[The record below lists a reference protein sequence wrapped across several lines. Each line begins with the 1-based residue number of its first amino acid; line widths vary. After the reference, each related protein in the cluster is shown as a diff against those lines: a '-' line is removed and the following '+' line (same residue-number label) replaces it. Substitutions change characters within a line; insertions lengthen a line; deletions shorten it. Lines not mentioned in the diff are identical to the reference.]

1 MTATTRT
8 TTDSAMPAPSV
19 AKVFTTG
26 RSQAVRLPK
35 EFRFNTKEVTIE
47 RQGDAVILRPKFAT
61 KEDWWAEMEKILA
74 SFEGMEPIERD
85 HGPLPDDDI
94 VAFD

>member
-1 MTATTRT
+1 MTAST
-8 TTDSAMPAPSV
+8 

-35 EFRFNTKEVTIE
+35 EFRFDTKEVYIE
-47 RQGDAVILRPKFAT
+47 RQGNAVVLRPKFAT
-61 KEDWWAEMEKILA
+61 KEDWWTEMEKILA

-85 HGPLPDDDI
+85 HGPLPDIDI